1 VYYTDFATQKPRAQ
15 SREAA
20 CASAPTIWAQSD
32 SQPSLGNGTIV
43 NSEAADSQVRE
54 RNERPLRGEGERNRQ
69 RKKIRGNPTERNPGA
84 QRKDRFGSGKAR
96 TLRCFTTTTTD
107 DKCGAFQNRNGRVW
121 GWMRME
127 VLSSA
132 NWTSC
137 TKPSQSLQLTLS
149 TNRVDLIASNVRIWK
164 IVLVSGDVTVLGFP
178 SSTGFFE

>member
-1 VYYTDFATQKPRAQ
+1 MSGIVPKKNPNTLHHLLQGNGAKTLKHTHSDTHTTVYYTDFATQKPRAQ

-32 SQPSLGNGTIV
+32 SQPSLGNGTIA

-96 TLRCFTTTTTD
+96 TLRCFTTTTTTD

-121 GWMRME
+121 EWMRMKF
-127 VLSSA
+127 LSS
-132 NWTSC
+132 
-137 TKPSQSLQLTLS
+137 
-149 TNRVDLIASNVRIWK
+149 V
-164 IVLVSGDVTVLGFP
+164 
-178 SSTGFFE
+178 